1 MKADT
6 PKIVLSGSYKES
18 YKAGETID
26 IVYANAGGVAVNVV
40 VKFNGN
46 VVEVQDGKI
55 TLKKGTYTVVYSA
68 EGAQDVT
75 VEFKVS
81 GKGCKGLVETDSILI
96 LAAAVCAACV
106 FAIVKKS
113 KDSVK

>member
-1 MKADT
+1 MKAET

-26 IVYANAGGVAVNVV
+26 IVSATAGGAMVSVT

-46 VVEVQDGKI
+46 AIEVQDGKI
-55 TLKKGTYTVVYSA
+55 TLEKGTYTVVYSA

-106 FAIVKKS
+106 FAIVKRS